1 MFHTT
6 NYIKVIYNYIFLNCK
21 SSTLLSTKG
30 RRVECILYLGDTG
43 FQFVVQFV

>member
-6 NYIKVIYNYIFLNCK
+6 NYIKVIYTSIFLNCK

-30 RRVECILYLGDTG
+30 RRVECILHLSDTG
-43 FQFVVQFV
+43 FQFIVQFV